1 MSTVLGVCHTDD
13 SFDSDVSSRIWLTYR
28 YNFIPLTAKQQY
40 KHQYTS
46 DSGWGCMIRTGQM
59 MLAEALLRLELGRA
73 WRLVNSDTSYSLAHQ
88 NILRRFVDAPNV
100 FCDLSIHRIV
110 QIGVRYG
117 KQPGDWYGP
126 ETIATVFQ
134 ELVHANPYAKLS
146 IHVARG
152 STIVSGRISQYFSN
166 TTNKPLLL
174 LIPVR
179 LGLQRVNSIYQS
191 FILGCLQLSC
201 SVGIIGGKPRH
212 SVYFI
217 GHSVDGKLL
226 YLDPHSVQKAV
237 RMDGCFPRMADL
249 QSYHCRQPR
258 YMDVGEMDPS
268 MTIGFLLE
276 NVAAFEQFCRDVKM
290 LTNKTTPFFHVVD
303 VEPCVN
309 TDDVSDACA
318 MDMSEEEEEEDWL
331 LLT

>member
-1 MSTVLGVCHTDD
+1 MSTVLGVCHTQN
-13 SFDSDVSSRIWLTYR
+13 SLDSDVSSRIWLTYR
-28 YNFIPLTAKQQY
+28 YNFIPLTGAQQY
-40 KHQYTS
+40 KQQYTS
-46 DSGWGCMIRTGQM
+46 DSGWGCMIRSGQM

-73 WRLVNSDTSYSLAHQ
+73 WRIVNNDTSYSLAHQ

-117 KQPGDWYGP
+117 KHPGDWYGP

-134 ELVHANPYAKLS
+134 ELVHANPRAKLS

-152 STIVSGRISQYFSN
+152 STIVTNRIAQYFSD

-174 LIPVR
+174 FIPVR
-179 LGLQRVNSIYQS
+179 LGLQHVNSTYQS

-217 GHSVDGKLL
+217 GHTADGKLL
-226 YLDPHSVQKAV
+226 YLDPHSVQRAV
-237 RMDGCFPRMADL
+237 QMDDCFPRMADL
-249 QSYHCRQPR
+249 LSYHCTRSR
-258 YMDVGEMDPS
+258 CMDIGEMDPS

-276 NVAAFEQFCRDVKM
+276 NIASFQQFCRDVQN
-290 LTNKTTPFFHVVD
+290 LTSRSTPFFHVVD
-303 VEPCVN
+303 VEPCVVTGN
-309 TDDVSDACA
+309 VSDVPV
-318 MDMSEEEEEEDWL
+318 MSEEEEEEEDWL
-331 LLT
+331 VLV